1 MIAVETV
8 GERIK
13 KVRKAKSHTQ
23 QEFASIM
30 GTTQNSIARYEIG
43 KVAPSAAVI
52 ALICRTF
59 NVNENWLRNGE
70 GEMFASEDTSILSQL
85 AAQYGL
91 DDGQLALIKN
101 FLILPDKY
109 RAAIVEIAKHLADEP
124 APVVEPKPD
133 GISDEEWAILQELRK
148 EKTRNATASRSYA

>member
-1 MIAVETV
+1 MTV

-13 KVRKAKSHTQ
+13 KLRQEKHLTQ
-23 QEFASIM
+23 QKLADSI
-30 GTTQNSIARYEIG
+30 GIKQNS
-43 KVAPSAAVI
+43 V
-52 ALICRTF
+52 ALIESGKRNPSEQTVTFICREF
-59 NVNENWLRNGE
+59 HINENWLRNGE

>member
-1 MIAVETV
+1 MTV

-13 KVRKAKSHTQ
+13 KLRQEKHLTQ
-23 QEFASIM
+23 QKLADSI
-30 GTTQNSIARYEIG
+30 GIKQNS
-43 KVAPSAAVI
+43 V
-52 ALICRTF
+52 ALIESGKRNPSEQTVTFICREF
-59 NVNENWLRNGE
+59 HINENWLRNGE

-133 GISDEEWAILQELRK
+133 GISDEEWEILQELRK